1 MSIANK
7 DDRMNR
13 EIRSEMKKR
22 ENSAGDETKE
32 RQRMTPVDRHVRSR
46 VPRLQLNTVVTVAR

>member
-1 MSIANK
+1 
-7 DDRMNR
+7 MNR

-32 RQRMTPVDRHVRSR
+32 RQRMTPVERDVRSR